1 MSSEKSYEKSHEESD
16 KESRE
21 ASPREPHE
29 QTLESS
35 RDRAAMLFCP
45 PLPPLRLG
53 SKLPIFIGR
62 HPSCE
67 LAIRCDD
74 VSRRHAE
81 VRCENG
87 SFVVYDLESTNGTF
101 VNGAK
106 LEGSHRLMPGD
117 RVEVGS
123 NTITFCEIDAGAT
136 PSPAAEDNEHTIIFE
151 RPPATKLSFGGE
163 LSEVPAA
170 AIFQL
175 LEMGS
180 NSGLLE
186 LSSTDGAASVW
197 FEMGRPIHAKTEKH
211 VGFDAATA
219 VISLESGQF
228 RFGPCT
234 EPPDATIQASVTE
247 VLLEA
252 CRIQDEGNRSS
263 S

>member
-1 MSSEKSYEKSHEESD
+1 MSFEKSSEKSSEKSHEESHEESHEKSD
-16 KESRE
+16 KESSE

-53 SKLPIFIGR
+53 HKLPIFIGR

-151 RPPATKLSFGGE
+151 RPPDTKLSFGGE

-197 FEMGRPIHAKTEKH
+197 FEMANCSGSGCRPSFSA
-211 VGFDAATA
+211 
-219 VISLESGQF
+219 ISRYDCLMFKQSPLRMSCPAFCHYRSPARQF
-228 RFGPCT
+228 T
-234 EPPDATIQASVTE
+234 
-247 VLLEA
+247 
-252 CRIQDEGNRSS
+252 
-263 S
+263 